1 MGLLSGTATITE
13 EDDNDA
19 AKRADERNKGVVFK
33 SCASF
38 TDCLAE
44 INNTPTDNAKIWM
57 FWCQCKFNKIQ
68 YLLIKN
74 IKKFIGIL

>member
-1 MGLLSGTATITE
+1 MGLLSGTTTITE

-19 AKRADERNKGVVFK
+19 AKRADERNKGAVFK

-57 FWCQCKFNKIQ
+57 F
-68 YLLIKN
+68 
-74 IKKFIGIL
+74 